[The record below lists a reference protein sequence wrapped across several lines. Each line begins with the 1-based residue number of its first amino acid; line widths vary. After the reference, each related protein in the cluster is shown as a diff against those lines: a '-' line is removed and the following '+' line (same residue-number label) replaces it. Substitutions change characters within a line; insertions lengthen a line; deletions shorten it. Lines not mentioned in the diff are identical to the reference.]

1 MEGSVRIG
9 IIGCGRVGSALAKA
23 FSARGVPISY
33 LYSRTPER
41 ASRLAGET
49 GATALGTPQE
59 LSSVR
64 ADLWILAVND
74 DSIESAA
81 AMIAGGNDA
90 LLVHTSGSFQTAKL
104 STHTNRFGVLY
115 PLQTFSEG
123 REVDLDVVPFF
134 CSTSSEDDQVL
145 LHTLAGRISKH
156 VYKVDE
162 TDRPL
167 LHLAAVF
174 INNFTNAL
182 AAMSQELLKARS
194 IPFHLYWP
202 LLDETVQKLKALTPD
217 QAQTGPAVRNDLH
230 TIERHRAMLTQFP
243 PYIGDVYELMTG
255 YIRQQHKKHN

>member
-1 MEGSVRIG
+1 MTRIG
-9 IIGCGRVGSALAKA
+9 IIGCGRVGSALARA
-23 FSARGVPISY
+23 FSAQGVPVSY

-41 ASRLAGET
+41 ASRLADET
-49 GATALGTPQE
+49 GALALGSPAE
-59 LSSVR
+59 LSSVH

-81 AMIAGGNDA
+81 AMISGSGA
-90 LLVHTSGSFQTAKL
+90 LLVHTSGSFQTVKL
-104 STHTNRFGVLY
+104 SPHTSRFGVLY

-123 REVDLDVVPFF
+123 REVDLQIVPFF
-134 CSTSSEDDQVL
+134 CSASSADDQLL
-145 LHTLAGRISKH
+145 LHTLAGRISGH
-156 VYKVDE
+156 VHNVDE
-162 TDRPL
+162 SDRPL

-182 AAMSQELLKARS
+182 AAMSQELLKTRS

-230 TIERHRAMLTQFP
+230 TIERHQAMLSGFA
-243 PYIGDVYELMTG
+243 PYIGEVYDLMTG
-255 YIRQQHKKHN
+255 YIRQQHQKT